1 MAKKRSASRNGMN
14 IMKCDKNL
22 LDNVEKLIAA
32 KKCNKQQ
39 LRNLEVLRDVIM
51 ENCLYLLFN
60 IAFLEKRSFNGRFFL

>member
-1 MAKKRSASRNGMN
+1 MTKKRSASRNGMN

-51 ENCLYLLFN
+51 ENCQIYQSLSAL
-60 IAFLEKRSFNGRFFL
+60 

>member
-51 ENCLYLLFN
+51 ENCQIYQSLSAL
-60 IAFLEKRSFNGRFFL
+60 

>member
-32 KKCNKQQ
+32 KKCNAVQ
-39 LRNLEVLRDVIM
+39 LRNLEVLRDAIM
-51 ENCLYLLFN
+51 ENCQIYQSLSAL
-60 IAFLEKRSFNGRFFL
+60 